1 MREKVIVT
9 GVTGQ
14 DGSLMVDYLLNNT
27 NLLVIGTARRLIV
40 KNHDNIKHLEN
51 EPRFSLINMY
61 LNDAHSNRD
70 VIITHQPQ
78 YFINFA
84 AQSFVAGSWDYP
96 IQTWITDSDAVLHIL
111 ESIRRFAPNCR
122 FYNAGSSEEFG
133 DVINTPQDE
142 THPLRPQSPYGAA
155 KCAARHLVRVYRES
169 YQLFAIQ
176 GWLFNHEGER
186 RGIDFVTRKI
196 TDGIAKL
203 KYAIECNG
211 LPIESKKEIPVLT
224 LGNLESQRDWSD
236 AEDFMHGVWLMLN
249 QKTPEEYVLASGEM
263 HTIRDFLEECL
274 RFAGIEWTSKGE
286 GADEKF
292 YLSGPICNGQ
302 LIFEVNPKFYRPAE
316 VHQLCG
322 NPFRAE
328 KELGWKRKTDFVGL
342 VHKMFNNDYKH
353 LNPYPNLEELKCQR

>member
-1 MREKVIVT
+1 MVVM
-9 GVTGQ
+9 

-27 NLLVIGTARRLIV
+27 NLLVIGTARRLSV

-51 EPRFSLINMY
+51 EPRFSLINMD
-61 LNDAHSNRD
+61 LNDAHSIRD

-211 LPIESKKEIPVLT
+211 LPIESKKEIPVLP

-236 AEDFMHGVWLMLN
+236 AEDFVRGVWLMLN
-249 QKTPEEYVLASGEM
+249 QDRNEPKDYVLSSDET
-263 HTIRDFLEECL
+263 HTIREFVVEAFNFVGFHRSVSEWRGEGLEEKYFHGKDC
-274 RFAGIEWTSKGE
+274 FVEINK
-286 GADEKF
+286 D
-292 YLSGPICNGQ
+292 
-302 LIFEVNPKFYRPAE
+302 FYRPAE
-316 VHQLCG
+316 VDLLLG
-322 NPFRAE
+322 DSTKARE
-328 KELGWKRKTDFVGL
+328 ELGWHPKTNFIQL
-342 VHKMFNNDYKH
+342 VKKMVDYDVASASV
-353 LNPYPNLEELKCQR
+353 YP